1 MLARSALI
9 TRWSSNQVPWDPWLC
24 IMLARRL
31 PTFTQCLPTSASC
44 WPGVCRRSPNVCRR
58 LHHAGPV
65 GVDHSMELQPGPLG
79 SIEGTASSPG
89 PQLQPV
95 PAPMES
101 IEETASSPG
110 PWITRWNSNQ
120 VPWDPWLCILPAHGS
135 MVVHRVPARRLPTFT
150 QCLPT
155 SAYVQP
161 MFADVCILPARS
173 ALITRWNSNQV
184 PWDPSRELHRVPARR
199 GLHHAGPVGVDHSME
214 LQPGP
219 LDPSRELHRVPAH
232 GSKVVH
238 HAGPWIH
245 GCASCWPMDP
255 WLCIL
260 PALGSM
266 VVHHAGPVGA
276 DHSMELQPGPLG
288 SIEGTASSPGPQL
301 QPCPDPMES
310 IEGTASSPG
319 PWIQGCASCW
329 PGRR

>member
-1 MLARSALI
+1 MGQLEAFHFISASDAERMRNCLGPSTAFRPIAPNGNSTDGRQTFFQPARFADVCIMLAPMDPRLCA
-9 TRWSSNQVPWDPWLC
+9 RVPARSSNQSRPAGDC

-31 PTFTQCLPTSASC
+31 PTFTQCLPTSAYVH
-44 WPGVCRRSPNVCRR
+44 PMFADVCIRSPNVCRR

-155 SAYVQP
+155 SAY
-161 MFADVCILPARS
+161 FR
-173 ALITRWNSNQV
+173 
-184 PWDPSRELHRVPARR
+184 
-199 GLHHAGPVGVDHSME
+199 
-214 LQPGP
+214 
-219 LDPSRELHRVPAH
+219 
-232 GSKVVH
+232 
-238 HAGPWIH
+238 
-245 GCASCWPMDP
+245 
-255 WLCIL
+255 
-260 PALGSM
+260 
-266 VVHHAGPVGA
+266 
-276 DHSMELQPGPLG
+276 
-288 SIEGTASSPGPQL
+288 
-301 QPCPDPMES
+301 
-310 IEGTASSPG
+310 
-319 PWIQGCASCW
+319 

>member
-1 MLARSALI
+1 ML
-9 TRWSSNQVPWDPWLC
+9 
-24 IMLARRL
+24 
-31 PTFTQCLPTSASC
+31 
-44 WPGVCRRSPNVCRR
+44 
-58 LHHAGPV
+58 
-65 GVDHSMELQPGPLG
+65 
-79 SIEGTASSPG
+79 
-89 PQLQPV
+89 
-95 PAPMES
+95 
-101 IEETASSPG
+101 
-110 PWITRWNSNQ
+110 
-120 VPWDPWLCILPAHGS
+120 
-135 MVVHRVPARRLPTFT
+135 
-150 QCLPT
+150 
-155 SAYVQP
+155 
-161 MFADVCILPARS
+161 ARS

-184 PWDPSRELHRVPARR
+184 PWIHRGNCIESRPMDPRLCIM
-199 GLHHAGPVGVDHSME
+199 L
-214 LQPGP
+214 
-219 LDPSRELHRVPAH
+219 AH
-232 GSKVVH
+232 GSMVVH
-238 HAGPWIH
+238 TSGPGIH